1 MIIAGFGFRS
11 EVSEEALMEALELAG
26 GLRAEKIAT
35 AGDKAVATA
44 FVALAERLGL
54 PVVAVPQEAL
64 EAQAVETQSRASL
77 KERGVGS
84 VAEAAALFAAGEGG
98 RLMAPRVVSSD
109 RSATCALAEGPGR
122 GESL

>member
-1 MIIAGFGFRS
+1 MIVAGFGFRS

-64 EAQAVETQSRASL
+64 TAQAVETQSRASL
-77 KERGVGS
+77 KARGVGS
-84 VAEAAALFAAGEGG
+84 VAEAAALYAAGEGG
-98 RLMAPRVVSSD
+98 RLMAPRVVSGD
-109 RSATCALAEGPGR
+109 RAATCALAEGPGR